1 MKLISRLIRKVSM
14 APKKGLDEQKWP
26 SDFSSIIPHR
36 YSVNVHRYE
45 KFEKSLNLAALTDG
59 FFHNEDN
66 NKGDMGRFFTFT
78 LIYDQ
83 IRKENI
89 QGDLAELGVYRGN
102 TAYILASFAR
112 ILDRTAYLFDTFE
125 GFDPK
130 DLKGIDEAIP
140 HQFSDT
146 SLETV
151 RNFVG
156 EENVVYVKGYFP
168 ESAAQ
173 IPDDRRFAAVH
184 LDCDLYSPMMSAL
197 EYFYPRMSEGGF
209 IIIHDY
215 SSLHWDGA
223 ESAADEFFSDKP
235 ECLMPIADAGGS
247 AIVRKARTSSDQFNN
262 WRMGR
267 LHELSVG
274 SWVPPHILKT
284 YLKEGWADIEDWGV
298 WGLGESHTLS
308 LVIPFVPQSEISL
321 SFDVDALLLGKQA
334 AQRVAVSVEGI
345 PIADWTFTNEDKR
358 GQRELTIPLEII
370 QQKVNDKAPPTI
382 LFEFRPK
389 FHSAP
394 NSLEP
399 SSTDTRPLGLAL
411 HSFKICPGIP
421 MAKR

>member
-1 MKLISRLIRKVSM
+1 M

-26 SDFSSIIPHR
+26 SDFSSIVPHR
-36 YSVNVHRYE
+36 YSANLHRYK
-45 KFEKSLNLAALTDG
+45 KFEKSLNPAALTDG
-59 FFHNEDN
+59 FFHNEDHH
-66 NKGDMGRFFTFT
+66 KRDMGRFFTFT

-102 TAYILASFAR
+102 TAYILASFGR

-151 RNFVG
+151 RSFVG

-173 IPDDRRFAAVH
+173 IPDDRKFAAVH

-223 ESAADEFFSDKP
+223 ENAADEFFSDKP

-247 AIVRKARTSSDQFNN
+247 AIVRKARTSSNQFNN
-262 WRMGR
+262 WRVER
-267 LHELSVG
+267 LHELSVE

-284 YLKEGWADIEDWGV
+284 YLKEGWADVEDWGV

-308 LVIPFVPQSEISL
+308 LIIPFVPQSAISL
-321 SFDVDALLLGKQA
+321 IFDVDALLLGEQTH
-334 AQRVAVSVEGI
+334 QRVAVFMKGI
-345 PIADWTFTNEDKR
+345 QIAEWKFTYEDKR
-358 GQRELTIPLEII
+358 GERELNIPLETI
-370 QQKVNDKAPPTI
+370 QQKLNDKAPPT
-382 LFEFRPK
+382 LLLEFRPE
-389 FHSAP
+389 FHKSP
-394 NSLEP
+394 NSLKP
-399 SSTDTRPLGLAL
+399 SSADTRPLGLAL
-411 HSFKICPGIP
+411 HSLKIRPAIP
-421 MAKR
+421 AAK